1 MIRMRRIMRAPLT
14 QAAGLQ
20 VEIERREERVR
31 PSLHG
36 GDGAEEGRPPQAW
49 WEGDPLFQERDPFAM
64 HDKVRRIGG
73 GLVYLA

>member
-1 MIRMRRIMRAPLT
+1 MRRIMRAPLT

-49 WEGDPLFQERDPFAM
+49 WEEILSFKREIHSPCM
-64 HDKVRRIGG
+64 TKSG
-73 GLVYLA
+73 GLGWACLSRVI